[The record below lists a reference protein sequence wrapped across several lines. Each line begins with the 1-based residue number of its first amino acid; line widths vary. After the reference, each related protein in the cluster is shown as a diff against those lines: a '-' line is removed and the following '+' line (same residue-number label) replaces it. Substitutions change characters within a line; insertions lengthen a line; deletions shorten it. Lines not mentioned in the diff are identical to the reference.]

1 MMKTIIIGAGPA
13 GMNAAIHAANASN
26 DVTLIERNAKVGR
39 KLYISGK
46 GRCNLTN
53 NKETRDFIANVISN
67 PKFLLSAFS
76 QFAPKDTIK
85 WFEEHGC
92 PLVTTRG
99 DRVFPESYKSA
110 DVIDTMYRA
119 CLDAGVHFKFNARVV
134 DVKRFGDF
142 FMVSTD
148 KGTFSGDCLV
158 IATGGLSY
166 PATGSTGDGYR
177 FAKSFE
183 HEIVDT
189 VPALTGIKIKEEVP
203 HELMTFQFNNV
214 ELRVNDGK
222 FHHEEFGDLS
232 FYDGYLDG
240 PIVISTSSFI
250 NRRDN
255 SNLKM
260 EIDLKPALDEAKLL
274 SRFQREIDKTPK
286 GHVYDLLA
294 ALLPLE
300 FCPLF
305 VKKLPFSDE
314 TLLAEFNKK
323 DRLAL
328 VNVLKHFPLTFD
340 GLKGYER
347 AVVTSGGVS
356 VRQIDSRTMESK
368 IVPNLYFVGEVLD
381 VDAKTGGYNIQIAL
395 TTGAVAG
402 NDIAKKSA
410 I

>member
-1 MMKTIIIGAGPA
+1 MKTIIIGAGPS
-13 GMNAAIHAANASN
+13 GMNAAIHAAKENN

-53 NKETRDFIANVISN
+53 NKEVRDFINNVVGN

-76 QFAPKDTIK
+76 QYGPKDTMK

-92 PLVTTRG
+92 PLVSTRG
-99 DRVFPESYKSA
+99 DRVFPESYKSS
-110 DVIDTMYRA
+110 DVIDTMYHA
-119 CLDAGVHFKFNARVV
+119 CMDKGVHFKFNTRVL
-134 DVKRFGDF
+134 DIKRFGDY

-148 KGTFSGDCLV
+148 KGTFSGDCVV

-177 FAKSFE
+177 FAESFE
-183 HEIVDT
+183 HEIVPT
-189 VPALTGIKIKEEVP
+189 VPALCGINIKEDVP
-203 HELMTFQFNNV
+203 HPLMGFQFNNV
-214 ELRVNDGK
+214 AFKVSDGK

-232 FYDGYLDG
+232 FYDGYIDG

-255 SNLKM
+255 KDLKM
-260 EIDLKPALDEAKLL
+260 EIDLKPALDEEKLL
-274 SRFQREIDKTPK
+274 GRIQREIEKNPK
-286 GHVYDLLA
+286 GHVYNLLA

-314 TLLAEFNKK
+314 ILLSEFNKK

-328 VNVLKHFPLTFD
+328 IETLKHFPLTFA

-347 AVVTSGGVS
+347 AVVTAGGVS
-356 VRQIDSRTMESK
+356 VKQINAKTMESK

-402 NDIAKKSA
+402 EDIASKST

>member
-1 MMKTIIIGAGPA
+1 MKTIIIGAGPA
-13 GMNAAIHAANASN
+13 GMNAAIHSAIKDN

-53 NKETRDFIANVISN
+53 NKEVRDFINNVVGN

-76 QFAPKDTIK
+76 QYSPKDTMK

-99 DRVFPESYKSA
+99 DRVFPESYKSS
-110 DVIDTMYRA
+110 DVIDAMYHA
-119 CLDAGVHFKFNARVV
+119 CMDAGVHFKFNTRVLNI
-134 DVKRFGDF
+134 KRFGDY

-148 KGTFSGDCLV
+148 KGTFSGDCVV

-177 FAKSFE
+177 FAESFE
-183 HEIVDT
+183 HEIVPT
-189 VPALTGIKIKEEVP
+189 VPALCGIMVKEEIP
-203 HELMTFQFNNV
+203 HALMTFQFNNV
-214 ELRVNDGK
+214 AFKVSDGK

-232 FYDGYLDG
+232 FYDGYIDG

-255 SNLKM
+255 KNLKM
-260 EIDLKPALDEAKLL
+260 EIDLKPALDEEKLL
-274 SRFQREIDKTPK
+274 GRIQREIEKNPK
-286 GHVYDLLA
+286 GHVYNLLA

-314 TLLAEFNKK
+314 ILLSEFTKK
-323 DRLAL
+323 NRLAL
-328 VNVLKHFPLTFD
+328 IETLKHFPLTFA
-340 GLKGYER
+340 GLKGYDR
-347 AVVTSGGVS
+347 AVVTAGGVS
-356 VRQIDSRTMESK
+356 VKEINSKTMESQL
-368 IVPNLYFVGEVLD
+368 VPNLYFVGEVLD

-402 NDIAKKSA
+402 DDIAKKA
-410 I
+410 TL

>member
-1 MMKTIIIGAGPA
+1 MKTIIIGAGPS
-13 GMNAAIHAANASN
+13 GMNAAIHAAKENN

-53 NKETRDFIANVISN
+53 NKEVRDFINNVVGN

-76 QFAPKDTIK
+76 QYGPKDTMK

-92 PLVTTRG
+92 PLVSTRG
-99 DRVFPESYKSA
+99 DRVFPESYKSS
-110 DVIDTMYRA
+110 DVIDTMYHA
-119 CLDAGVHFKFNARVV
+119 CMDKGVHFKFNTRVL
-134 DVKRFGDF
+134 DIKRFGDY

-148 KGTFSGDCLV
+148 KGTFSGDCVV

-177 FAKSFE
+177 FAESFE
-183 HEIVDT
+183 HEIVPT
-189 VPALTGIKIKEEVP
+189 VPALCGINIKEEVP
-203 HELMTFQFNNV
+203 HPLMGFQFNNV
-214 ELRVNDGK
+214 AFKVSDGK

-232 FYDGYLDG
+232 
-240 PIVISTSSFI
+240 I
-250 NRRDN
+250 
-255 SNLKM
+255 
-260 EIDLKPALDEAKLL
+260 
-274 SRFQREIDKTPK
+274 QREIEKNPK
-286 GHVYDLLA
+286 GHVYNLLA

-314 TLLAEFNKK
+314 ILLSEFNKK

-328 VNVLKHFPLTFD
+328 IETLKHFPLTFA

-347 AVVTSGGVS
+347 AVVTAGGVS
-356 VRQIDSRTMESK
+356 VKQINAKTMESK

-402 NDIAKKSA
+402 EDIASKST

>member
-1 MMKTIIIGAGPA
+1 MKTIIIGAGPS
-13 GMNAAIHAANASN
+13 GMNAAIHAASAHN
-26 DVTLIERNAKVGR
+26 DVTIIERNAKVGR

-53 NKETRDFIANVISN
+53 NKDVREFINNVVSN
-67 PKFLLSAFS
+67 PKFLMSAFS
-76 QFAPKDTIK
+76 QYSSKDTIA
-85 WFEEHGC
+85 WFGQHNC

-110 DVIDTMYRA
+110 DVIDA
-119 CLDAGVHFKFNARVV
+119 LFFGCKDAGVTFKFNTRVV
-134 DVKRFGDF
+134 DVKRFGNY
-142 FMVSTD
+142 FMVTTD
-148 KGTFSGDCLV
+148 KGTFSADNLV

-166 PATGSTGDGYR
+166 PTTGSTGDGYR
-177 FAKSFE
+177 FAQSFA
-183 HEIVDT
+183 HNIVPT
-189 VPALTGIKIKEEVP
+189 VPALTGILIKEEVS
-203 HELMTFQFNNV
+203 HELATFQFNNV
-214 ELRVNDGK
+214 ELRVSDGK
-222 FHHEEFGDLS
+222 FHHEEFGDLT

-240 PIVISTSSFI
+240 PIVISTSSYI

-255 SNLKM
+255 SNLKL

-274 SRFQREIDKTPK
+274 ARFQREIDKKPK

-305 VKKLPFSDE
+305 VTKLPFSDDK
-314 TLLAEFNKK
+314 LLAEFNKQ

-328 VNVLKHFPLTFD
+328 IQALKHFPLTFA

-347 AVVTSGGVS
+347 AVVTAGGVS
-356 VRQIDSRTMESK
+356 VKEIDAKTMESK
-368 IVPNLYFVGEVLD
+368 LIPGLYIVGELLD
-381 VDAKTGGYNIQIAL
+381 VDAKTGGFNIQIAL

-402 NDIAKKSA
+402 DAIAKKA
-410 I
+410 EE

>member
-1 MMKTIIIGAGPA
+1 MKTIVIGAGPA
-13 GMNAAIHAANASN
+13 GMNAAIHAATNNN

-67 PKFLLSAFS
+67 PKFLMSAFS
-76 QFAPKDTIK
+76 QFSPKDTIQ

-99 DRVFPESYKSA
+99 DRVFPSSYKSA
-110 DVIDTMYRA
+110 DVIDTMYHA
-119 CLDAGVHFKFNARVV
+119 CMKAGVHFKFSTRVM
-134 DVKRFGDF
+134 DIKRFGDY

-148 KGTFSGDCLV
+148 KGTFSGDCVV

-183 HEIVDT
+183 HQIVDT
-189 VPALTGIKIKEEVP
+189 VPALTGIKIKEDVS
-203 HELMTFQFNNV
+203 HELAGFQFNNV
-214 ELRVNDGK
+214 ELKVYDGK

-255 SNLKM
+255 SNLKI

-274 SRFQREIDKTPK
+274 ARFQRESEKNPK

-305 VKKLPFSDE
+305 VSKMPFSDE
-314 TLLAEFNKK
+314 IPLAEFTKK

-328 VNVLKHFPLTFD
+328 IALLKHFPLTFA

-347 AVVTSGGVS
+347 AVVTAGGVS
-356 VRQIDSRTMESK
+356 VKEINAKTMESK
-368 IVPNLYFVGEVLD
+368 LVPNLYFVGEVLD

-402 NDIAKKSA
+402 DDIALKA
-410 I
+410 AL

>member
-1 MMKTIIIGAGPA
+1 MDI
-13 GMNAAIHAANASN
+13 
-26 DVTLIERNAKVGR
+26 
-39 KLYISGK
+39 
-46 GRCNLTN
+46 
-53 NKETRDFIANVISN
+53 
-67 PKFLLSAFS
+67 
-76 QFAPKDTIK
+76 
-85 WFEEHGC
+85 
-92 PLVTTRG
+92 
-99 DRVFPESYKSA
+99 
-110 DVIDTMYRA
+110 
-119 CLDAGVHFKFNARVV
+119 
-134 DVKRFGDF
+134 KRFGDY

-148 KGTFSGDCLV
+148 KGTFSGDCVV

-177 FAKSFE
+177 FAESFE
-183 HEIVDT
+183 HEIVPT
-189 VPALTGIKIKEEVP
+189 VPALCGIDIKEEVP
-203 HELMTFQFNNV
+203 HPLMGFQFNNV
-214 ELRVNDGK
+214 AFKVSDGK

-232 FYDGYLDG
+232 FYDGYIDG

-255 SNLKM
+255 KDLKM
-260 EIDLKPALDEAKLL
+260 EIDLKPALDEEKLL
-274 SRFQREIDKTPK
+274 GRIQREIEKNPK
-286 GHVYDLLA
+286 GHVYNLLA

-314 TLLAEFNKK
+314 ILLSEFNKK

-328 VNVLKHFPLTFD
+328 IETLKHFPLTFA

-347 AVVTSGGVS
+347 AVVTAGGVS
-356 VRQIDSRTMESK
+356 VKQINAKTMESK

-402 NDIAKKSA
+402 EDIASKST